1 MGSTWDVP
9 ISDIIS
15 GAPELGDDR
24 ADDVDDTSSV
34 ASSDTDRHTAPT
46 INTDMDMDEDH
57 DFKQNVHDEVRDL
70 EIPQGNEPTTGLDH
84 ESENDRSI
92 DDSPMFEPQNPQNP
106 QNPFVDEE
114 EDHAQLDEIE
124 DPVAAESSAN
134 GEEIEDGEDG
144 DDQLEDG
151 EDSDQADT
159 DGEDHLEE

>member
-106 QNPFVDEE
+106 FVDEE

>member
-57 DFKQNVHDEVRDL
+57 DFKQNFHDEVRDL

-92 DDSPMFEPQNPQNP
+92 DDSPMFEPQNP

>member
-34 ASSDTDRHTAPT
+34 ASSDTDRHTPPT

-92 DDSPMFEPQNPQNP
+92 DDSPMFEPQNP